1 MNSIASTQVMTHGSS
16 KTMLGFWIYL
26 MTDCMLFAS
35 LFATYAVL
43 HGGTFGN
50 VTSRDIFDMPFVL
63 TETILLLTS
72 SFTCGLAVLAARS
85 RNRRQVVTWFSITF
99 ALGAA
104 FLAMELYEF
113 TKLASEGYGWQASAF
128 LSAFFTLVAT
138 HGLHITAGLIW
149 IATLMVY
156 VLKKGLNDHAVRKL
170 TLLGMFWH
178 FLDVVWI
185 FIFTMVYLMGV
196 I

>member
-1 MNSIASTQVMTHGSS
+1 MNDTAPATVMSHGTS

-43 HGGTFGN
+43 HGGTNGGA
-50 VTSRDIFDMPFVL
+50 TSKEIFDMPFVL
-63 TETILLLTS
+63 AETMILLTS
-72 SFTCGLAVLAARS
+72 SFTCGLAVLAARQGAK
-85 RNRRQVVTWFSITF
+85 RQVIGWFLLTF

-104 FLAMELYEF
+104 FLAMELTEF
-113 TKLASEGYGWQASAF
+113 TKLAGEGNSWQASAF

-149 IATLMVY
+149 IATMLILVM
-156 VLKKGLNDHAVRKL
+156 KKGLTEHAVRKL
-170 TLLGMFWH
+170 TLLGVFWH